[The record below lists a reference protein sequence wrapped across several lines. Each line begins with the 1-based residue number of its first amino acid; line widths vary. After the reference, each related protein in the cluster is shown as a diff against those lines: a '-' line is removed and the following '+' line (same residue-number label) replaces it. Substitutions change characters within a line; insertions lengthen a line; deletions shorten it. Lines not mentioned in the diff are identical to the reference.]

1 MSWHIMPCHVISYH
15 AMSCHVTSHHITSH
29 HIISCHIMPYH
40 TISHHIISY
49 HIIIS
54 CHAMTCRIMPFRV
67 IWHGSCHVISC
78 TSTCRSLARVELGE
92 RPPRRH
98 VDLVAVDPVAPVLAR
113 RVRRVDDRVARVH
126 EPRPRRLCGAAA
138 RNWRRPVRDPRGGLG
153 GGRPCPVGGRRSCPG
168 LRLSVSFGDGRFQ
181 KPDRHHD
188 GRPVRR
194 GERNANHPT
203 HSRTRAPSRSR
214 SARRRARRSPTTRTT
229 IRASRCTSRRSRWRR
244 TGTARTWRAA
254 R

>member
-1 MSWHIMPCHVISYH
+1 MSRHVASY
-15 AMSCHVTSHHITSH
+15 
-29 HIISCHIMPYH
+29 HIMPYH
-40 TISHHIISY
+40 IMPYHAISYHIISH

-54 CHAMTCRIMPFRV
+54 CHDM
-67 IWHGSCHVISC
+67 SYHVISC
-78 TSTCRSLARVELGE
+78 HMAWVMSCHLMYVDLQVARVELGE
-92 RPPRRH
+92 RPPRGH

-113 RVRRVDDRVARVH
+113 RVRRVGDREARVH
-126 EPRPRRLCGAAA
+126 ESRPRRLCGAAA
-138 RNWRRPVRDPRGGLG
+138 RNWRRPVCDPRGGLG

-188 GRPVRR
+188 GRPVRS

-229 IRASRCTSRRSRWRR
+229 IRASRCTSRRSR
-244 TGTARTWRAA
+244 
-254 R
+254 